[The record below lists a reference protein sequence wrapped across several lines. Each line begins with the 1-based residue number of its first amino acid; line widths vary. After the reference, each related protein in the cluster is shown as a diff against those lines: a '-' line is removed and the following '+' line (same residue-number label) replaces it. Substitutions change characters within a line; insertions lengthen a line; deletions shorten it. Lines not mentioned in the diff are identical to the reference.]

1 MNDACETAGIPLDR
15 PAPGDSPAGEAAA
28 ISIQGV
34 EVRYGELLALREV
47 HLDIHSGEL
56 VCLLGPSGCGK
67 TTLLNVISGFVAPTN
82 GQVFT
87 HGRPILEPGPDRGM
101 VFQEYGLFPWLTVK
115 KNIQYGPKLKG
126 TSPAELE
133 KISDKYCRLVGLER
147 FIDSYPSQLSGG
159 MRQRAAIARA
169 LANQPA
175 TLLMDEPFGALDA
188 MTRQL
193 LQEELLNIWESER
206 KTLVFVTHSI
216 AEAVFLSDRIIVMSA
231 HPGRI
236 EHVVENRIAR
246 PRDRTSDAHFEMC
259 RHIELLFQEAG
270 QRGDT
275 HHARA

>member
-1 MNDACETAGIPLDR
+1 
-15 PAPGDSPAGEAAA
+15 
-28 ISIQGV
+28 
-34 EVRYGELLALREV
+34 
-47 HLDIHSGEL
+47 
-56 VCLLGPSGCGK
+56 
-67 TTLLNVISGFVAPTN
+67 
-82 GQVFT
+82 
-87 HGRPILEPGPDRGM
+87 
-101 VFQEYGLFPWLTVK
+101 
-115 KNIQYGPKLKG
+115 
-126 TSPAELE
+126 E

-259 RHIELLFQEAG
+259 RHIELLF
-270 QRGDT
+270 
-275 HHARA
+275 